1 MTVLIRGNPFDN
13 PALSEQKQMP
23 CRIKFSNIYGS
34 TSTRPLTSAAR
45 VVQPNVEGELIELGV
60 TSQSSISDKSSSSLE
75 SVEEQHT
82 IKASD
87 ILIISRG
94 I

>member
-1 MTVLIRGNPFDN
+1 
-13 PALSEQKQMP
+13 
-23 CRIKFSNIYGS
+23 
-34 TSTRPLTSAAR
+34 
-45 VVQPNVEGELIELGV
+45 LIELGV

-87 ILIISRG
+87 ILIISGG